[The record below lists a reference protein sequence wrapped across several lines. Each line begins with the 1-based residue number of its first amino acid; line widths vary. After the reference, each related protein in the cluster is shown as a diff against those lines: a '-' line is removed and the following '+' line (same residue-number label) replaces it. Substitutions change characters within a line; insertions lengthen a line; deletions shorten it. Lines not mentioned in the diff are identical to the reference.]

1 MNNMDTAVKLAPDT
15 VDTRYDGLNQQE
27 VAGKKVDAA
36 VKLAYRAVETRYE
49 DLTQQEV
56 LATKHS
62 ILDTLGVLLA
72 GTTLGPKVKEIV
84 EFVKESGGREEATI
98 LGFGGKVP
106 AMMAAYAN
114 GATVHSLDFDDTHD
128 PSTLHPTASCL
139 PAALAVM
146 EKLGGKT
153 GKDLITAVAVGNDV
167 VSRMGYAAPTG
178 ISEAGLLAPMTFGY
192 FGSAVS
198 AGKILGLTKDQMV
211 GCMGLAY
218 TQVSGSGQ
226 HFVEGGSDVRLIY
239 QSFNNKAGVLSALLT
254 QKGIEGGGRNA
265 LEGEYGF
272 YDLFFRG
279 KYEPKY
285 VDVKKG
291 DRYEGTSVSIKPY
304 PSCRQTHPYIDA
316 TRALITK
323 HDITP
328 QRVARVELKVGT
340 LGKHL
345 CLPEQSRKRP
355 TLTSDAKFSVPYP
368 VAACLVYGKI
378 DLASF
383 LTDKLANP
391 EVLAMVDKVQWVFD
405 EEISRSV
412 GVEPAIVTIHTT
424 NGKSFTERVNNAL
437 GSPENP
443 MSEAEL
449 IAKFRD
455 CASYAISKMSK
466 KSVDRAIELC
476 LNLEQTADISELVD
490 VLT

>member
-1 MNNMDTAVKLAPDT
+1 M
-15 VDTRYDGLNQQE
+15 
-27 VAGKKVDAA
+27 KKVDAA
-36 VKLAYRAVETRYE
+36 VKLAHRAVETRYE
-49 DLTQQEV
+49 DLNQQEV
-56 LATKHS
+56 LATKHG
-62 ILDTLGVLLA
+62 ILDTLGVLMA

-84 EFVKESGGREEATI
+84 ELVRESGGREEATI

-146 EKLGGKT
+146 ERLGGKS

-192 FGSAVS
+192 FGAAVA
-198 AGKILGLTKDQMV
+198 AGKILGLTGDQMV

-239 QSFNNKAGVLSALLT
+239 QSFSNKAGVLSALLT
-254 QKGIEGGGRNA
+254 EKGVNGGGRNG

-279 KYEPKY
+279 KYDPKY
-285 VDVKKG
+285 VDVKMG
-291 DRYEGTSVSIKPY
+291 DRYEGTSISIKPY

-316 TRALITK
+316 TRALIAR

-328 QRVARVELKVGT
+328 RRVEKVLLKVGT

-345 CLPEQSRKRP
+345 CVPEQSRKRP
-355 TLTSDAKFSVPYP
+355 TLTSDAKFSVPFP
-368 VAACLVYGKI
+368 VAACLVYGNI
-378 DLASF
+378 DLSSF
-383 LTDKLANP
+383 LTENLANP
-391 EVLAMVDKVQWVFD
+391 QVLEMVDRIDYVFD
-405 EEISRSV
+405 QGISQAI
-412 GVEPAIVTIHTT
+412 GVEPAIVTIRTT
-424 NGKSFTERVNNAL
+424 DGREYTERVDHAL
-437 GSPENP
+437 GAPENP
-443 MSEAEL
+443 MSEEAL
-449 IAKFRD
+449 VAKFKD
-455 CASYAISKMSK
+455 CTSYSINKMSRR
-466 KSVDRAIELC
+466 SVDRAVELC
-476 LNLEQTADISELVD
+476 LNLEKVKDIGELVGLL
-490 VLT
+490 V

>member
-1 MNNMDTAVKLAPDT
+1 M
-15 VDTRYDGLNQQE
+15 E
-27 VAGKKVDAA
+27 KVDAA
-36 VKLAYRAVETRYE
+36 VKLAHRAVETRYE

-56 LATKHS
+56 LATKHG
-62 ILDTLGVLLA
+62 ILDTFGVLLA
-72 GTTLGPKVKEIV
+72 GTTLGPKVREIV

-153 GKDLITAVAVGNDV
+153 GRDLITAIAVGNDL
-167 VSRMGYAAPTG
+167 VSRMGSAAPTG

-192 FGSAVS
+192 FGSAVA
-198 AGKILGLTKDQMV
+198 AGKILGLSKDQMV

-254 QKGIEGGGRNA
+254 EKGVNGGGRNA

-279 KYEPKY
+279 KYDPKY
-285 VDVKKG
+285 VDVKMG
-291 DRYEGTSVSIKPY
+291 DRYEGTSISIKPY

-316 TRALITK
+316 TRALIAK

-328 QRVARVELKVGT
+328 QRVAKVELKVGT

-368 VAACLVYGKI
+368 VAACLVYGNI

-383 LTDKLANP
+383 LTENLANP
-391 EVLAMVDKVQWVFD
+391 QVLAMVGKVEWVFD
-405 EEISRSV
+405 ERISRSV

-424 NGKSFTERVNNAL
+424 DGKSYTERVDHGL
-437 GSPENP
+437 GAPENP
-443 MSEAEL
+443 MSQEQL
-449 IAKFRD
+449 VAKFRD
-455 CASYAISKMSK
+455 CAGYSINKMSK
-466 KSVDRAIELC
+466 QSIDRVVELC
-476 LNLEQTADISELVD
+476 LDLDNVSDIGELVD
-490 VLT
+490 FLT

>member
-1 MNNMDTAVKLAPDT
+1 M
-15 VDTRYDGLNQQE
+15 Q
-27 VAGKKVDAA
+27 KVDAA
-36 VKLAYRAVETRYE
+36 VKLAHRAVETRYE
-49 DLTQQEV
+49 DLNQQEV
-56 LATKHS
+56 LATKHG
-62 ILDTLGVLLA
+62 ILDTLGVLMA
-72 GTTLGPKVKEIV
+72 GTTLGPKVKEVV
-84 EFVKESGGREEATI
+84 ELVKESGGREEATI

-146 EKLGGKT
+146 ERLGGKS

-192 FGSAVS
+192 FGAAVA
-198 AGKILGLTKDQMV
+198 AGKILGLTRDQMV

-239 QSFNNKAGVLSALLT
+239 QSFSNKAGVLSALLT
-254 QKGIEGGGRNA
+254 EKGVNGGGRNG

-279 KYEPKY
+279 KYDPKY
-285 VDVKKG
+285 VDVKMG

-316 TRALITK
+316 TRALIAK

-328 QRVARVELKVGT
+328 RRVEKVLLKVGT
-340 LGKHL
+340 LGMHL
-345 CLPEQSRKRP
+345 CIPEQARKRP
-355 TLTSDAKFSVPYP
+355 TLTSDAKFSVPFP
-368 VAACLVYGKI
+368 VAACLVHGNI
-378 DLASF
+378 DLSSL
-383 LTDKLANP
+383 LTENLANP
-391 EVLAMVDKVQWVFD
+391 QVLEMVDRVEYVFD
-405 EEISRSV
+405 EGISQAI
-412 GVEPAIVTIHTT
+412 GVEPAIVTIRTT
-424 NGKSFTERVNNAL
+424 DGREYTERVDHAL
-437 GSPENP
+437 GAPENP
-443 MSEAEL
+443 MSEEAL
-449 IAKFRD
+449 VAKFKD
-455 CASYAISKMSK
+455 CTSYSINKMSRR
-466 KSVDRAIELC
+466 SVDRAVELC
-476 LNLEQTADISELVD
+476 LNLEKVKDIDELVGLL
-490 VLT
+490 V

>member
-1 MNNMDTAVKLAPDT
+1 M
-15 VDTRYDGLNQQE
+15 E
-27 VAGKKVDAA
+27 KVDAA
-36 VKLAYRAVETRYE
+36 VKLAYRAVQTQYE
-49 DLTQQEV
+49 NLNEQEV
-56 LATKHS
+56 LATKHG
-62 ILDTLGVLLA
+62 ILDTLGVLMA

-84 EFVKESGGREEATI
+84 EFVKESGGKEEATI

-146 EKLGGKT
+146 EKLGGGT

-192 FGSAVS
+192 FGSAVA
-198 AGKILGLTKDQMV
+198 AGKIVGLTKDEMV
-211 GCMGLAY
+211 GCMGLAF

-254 QKGIEGGGRNA
+254 QKGINGGGRNG

-279 KYEPKY
+279 KYDPKH
-285 VDVKKG
+285 VDVKMG
-291 DRYEGTSVSIKPY
+291 DRYEGTSISIKPY

-316 TRALITK
+316 TRALIAK

-328 QRVARVELKVGT
+328 GRVAKVQLKVGT
-340 LGKHL
+340 LGMHL
-345 CLPEQSRKRP
+345 CLPDQSRKRP
-355 TLTSDAKFSVPYP
+355 TLASDAKFSVPFP
-368 VAACLVYGKI
+368 VAACLAFGNI

-383 LTDKLANP
+383 SAENLINP
-391 EVLAMVDKVQWVFD
+391 KVMAMVDKIEYEFD
-405 EEISRSV
+405 PEISQAV

-424 NGKSFTERVNNAL
+424 DGKIYSERVDHGL

-443 MSEAEL
+443 LTEDAL

-455 CASYAISKMSK
+455 CMSYSINKMSK
-466 KSVDRAIELC
+466 KSVDRVIEIC
-476 LNLEQTADISELVD
+476 LNLEKVDDIGELVS
-490 VLT
+490 LLS

>member
-1 MNNMDTAVKLAPDT
+1 M
-15 VDTRYDGLNQQE
+15 Q
-27 VAGKKVDAA
+27 KVDAA
-36 VKLAYRAVETRYE
+36 VKLAHRAVETRYE
-49 DLTQQEV
+49 DLNQQEV
-56 LATKHS
+56 LATKHG
-62 ILDTLGVLLA
+62 ILDTLGVLMA
-72 GTTLGPKVKEIV
+72 GTTLGPKVKEVV
-84 EFVKESGGREEATI
+84 ELVKESGGREEATI

-146 EKLGGKT
+146 ERLGGKS

-192 FGSAVS
+192 FGAAIA
-198 AGKILGLTKDQMV
+198 AGKILGLTGDQMV
-211 GCMGLAY
+211 GCMGLAF

-239 QSFNNKAGVLSALLT
+239 QSFSNKAGVLSALLT
-254 QKGIEGGGRNA
+254 EKGVNGGGRNG

-279 KYEPKY
+279 KYDPKY
-285 VDVKKG
+285 VDVKMG

-316 TRALITK
+316 TRALIAK

-328 QRVARVELKVGT
+328 RRVEKVLLKVGT

-345 CLPEQSRKRP
+345 CIPEQSRKRP
-355 TLTSDAKFSVPYP
+355 TLTSDAKFSVPFP
-368 VAACLVYGKI
+368 VAACLVYGNI
-378 DLASF
+378 DLSSF
-383 LTDKLANP
+383 LTENLANP
-391 EVLAMVDKVQWVFD
+391 QVLEMVDRIEYMFD
-405 EEISRSV
+405 QGISQAI
-412 GVEPAIVTIHTT
+412 GVEPAIVTIRTT
-424 NGKSFTERVNNAL
+424 DGREYTERVDHAL
-437 GSPENP
+437 GAPENP
-443 MSEAEL
+443 MSEEAL
-449 IAKFRD
+449 VAKFKD
-455 CASYAISKMSK
+455 CTSYSINRMGRR
-466 KSVDRAIELC
+466 SVDRAVELC
-476 LNLEQTADISELVD
+476 LNLEKVKDIGELVGLL
-490 VLT
+490 V

>member
-1 MNNMDTAVKLAPDT
+1 M
-15 VDTRYDGLNQQE
+15 Q
-27 VAGKKVDAA
+27 KVDASI
-36 VKLAYRAVETRYE
+36 KLAHRAVETRHE
-49 DLTQQEV
+49 DLTAQEV
-56 LATKHS
+56 LATKHQ
-62 ILDTLGVLLA
+62 ILDTIGVLMA
-72 GTTLGPKVKEIV
+72 GTTLGPRVKEIV
-84 EFVKESGGREEATI
+84 EFTKESGGREEATI

-146 EKLGGKT
+146 EKVGGKT
-153 GKDLITAVAVGNDV
+153 GKDLLTAVTVGNDV

-192 FGSAVS
+192 FGSAVA
-198 AGKILGLTKDQMV
+198 AGMILGLTKDQMV
-211 GCMGLAY
+211 GCIGLAY
-218 TQVSGSGQ
+218 NQVSGSGQ

-254 QKGIEGGGRNA
+254 QKGVNGGGRNA

-279 KYEPKY
+279 KYDPKY
-285 VDVKKG
+285 VDVKAG
-291 DRYEGTSVSIKPY
+291 DRFEGTSISIKPY

-316 TRALITK
+316 TRALIAA

-328 QRVARVELKVGT
+328 QRVAKVELKVGT

-368 VAACLVYGKI
+368 VAACLVYGNI

-383 LTDKLANP
+383 LTENLANP
-391 EVLAMVDKVQWVFD
+391 QVLAMVDKVQWVFD

-424 NGKSFTERVNNAL
+424 DGKSFTQRVDHGL

-443 MSEAEL
+443 MSEDQL
-449 IAKFRD
+449 VAKFRD
-455 CASYAISKMSK
+455 CASYSVNKMSRK
-466 KSVDRAIELC
+466 AIDRTVELC
-476 LNLEQTADISELVD
+476 LNLDKVADIGELVD
-490 VLT
+490 LLT

>member
-1 MNNMDTAVKLAPDT
+1 M
-15 VDTRYDGLNQQE
+15 Q
-27 VAGKKVDAA
+27 KVDAA
-36 VKLAYRAVETRYE
+36 VKLAYRAVETGYE
-49 DLTQQEV
+49 DLTVQEV
-56 LATKHS
+56 LATKHG
-62 ILDTLGVLLA
+62 ILDTIGVLMA

-84 EFVKESGGREEATI
+84 EFTKESGGREEATI

-153 GKDLITAVAVGNDV
+153 GKDLITAVAVGNDA
-167 VSRMGYAAPTG
+167 VSRMGSAAPTG

-192 FGSAVS
+192 FGSAMA
-198 AGKILGLTKDQMV
+198 AGKILGLTRDQMV
-211 GCMGLAY
+211 GCIGLAY

-254 QKGIEGGGRNA
+254 WKGVCGGGRNA
-265 LEGEYGF
+265 LEGAYGF

-279 KYEPKY
+279 KYNPKH
-285 VDVKKG
+285 VDVKMG
-291 DRYEGTSVSIKPY
+291 DRYEGTSISIKPY
-304 PSCRQTHPYIDA
+304 PSCRQTHPYVDA
-316 TRALITK
+316 IRRLIK
-323 HDITP
+323 RRDITP
-328 QRVARVELKVGT
+328 QRVAKVELKVGT

-355 TLTSDAKFSVPYP
+355 TLTSDAKFSVPYTA
-368 VAACLVYGKI
+368 AACLVYGNI

-383 LTDKLANP
+383 LTENLSNP
-391 EVLAMVDKVQWVFD
+391 QVLAMVDKVECVFD
-405 EEISRSV
+405 EEISRSM

-424 NGKSFTERVNNAL
+424 DGKAYTERVDHGL

-443 MSEAEL
+443 MPEEQL
-449 IAKFRD
+449 VAKFRD
-455 CASYAISKMSK
+455 CTSYSINKMSK
-466 KSVDRAIELC
+466 KSVDRVVELC
-476 LNLEQTADISELVD
+476 LGLDDVADINELIEL
-490 VLT
+490 LT